1 MNYKDY
7 FKGKKIT
14 QMGLGLLGRGVG
26 DAAFLAE
33 CGADLIV
40 TDMKSAEELAP
51 SLEKLKKYPNIKFK
65 LGGHDLEDFK
75 GRDFIL
81 KAAGVPLDSI
91 YIAEA
96 KKNNIPIEMDASLF
110 CKLAPVGVITI
121 GITGTRGKSTV
132 AHLCSDILKNVR
144 MTYLAGNVRNTATLP
159 LLKEVKAGDA
169 VVLELD
175 SWQMQGFGESKISP
189 HIAVFTNLMEDHK
202 NYYKAHPEQYF
213 KDKANIFKFQNEND
227 FLIVGERVAEKIKA
241 ENPCLAGRQAKG
253 KIIVA
258 EKQNVPKD
266 WQIKLLGQ
274 HNMENI
280 ACAIE
285 AARSLGISEEDI
297 KKGVESFGGVEG
309 RLQFVRE
316 INGVKIYNDN
326 NATTPEA
333 TVAALKALNPKSE
346 IPNII
351 LICGGAD
358 KGLELE
364 GLIQEINKCKA
375 VIMLPGSGSDRL
387 KINATKVDNL
397 KEAVDKA
404 LESATHGDTILF
416 SPAFASFGPLP
427 GGFKNEYDRNDQ
439 FLEIIKNLK

>member
-1 MNYKDY
+1 MK
-7 FKGKKIT
+7 FLTRKKSW
-14 QMGLGLLGRGVG
+14 Q
-26 DAAFLAE
+26 
-33 CGADLIV
+33 
-40 TDMKSAEELAP
+40 
-51 SLEKLKKYPNIKFK
+51 KLKQYPNIKFK
-65 LGGHDLEDFK
+65 LGGHDLADFK
-75 GRDFIL
+75 DKDFVL
-81 KAAGVPLDSI
+81 KAAGVPLDSP

-96 KKNNIPIEMDASLF
+96 KRNSIPIEMDASLF
-110 CKLAPVGVITI
+110 CKLAPEGVITI

-144 MTYLAGNVRNTATLP
+144 MSYLAGNVRDTATLP
-159 LLKEVKAGDA
+159 LLKEVKAGDC

-175 SWQMQGFGESKISP
+175 SWQLQGFGDTKISP
-189 HIAVFTNLMEDHK
+189 HIAVFTNLLEDHK
-202 NYYKAHPEQYF
+202 NYYKGAPEQYF
-213 KDKANIFKFQNEND
+213 EDKANIFRFQNEND
-227 FLIVGERVAEKIKA
+227 FLIVGENVAEKIKA

-364 GLIQEINKCKA
+364 ELIQEINKCKA
-375 VIMLPGSGSDRL
+375 VILLPGSGSDRL
-387 KINATKVDNL
+387 QINATKVNNL
-397 KEAVDKA
+397 KEAVEKA
-404 LESATHGDTILF
+404 LAVAASGDTILF
-416 SPAFASFGPLP
+416 SPAFASFGPPP